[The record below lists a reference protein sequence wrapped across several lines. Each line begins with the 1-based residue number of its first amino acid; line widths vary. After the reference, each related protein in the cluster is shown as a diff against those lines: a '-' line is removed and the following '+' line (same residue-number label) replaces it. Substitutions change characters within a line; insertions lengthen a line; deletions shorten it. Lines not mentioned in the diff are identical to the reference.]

1 MKRLIKYVILL
12 MFKYYLSL
20 IYDIIV
26 YRIRLVD
33 VFFQY
38 VYIAVFIISICFES
52 SFCYDEKIF
61 DNIIFLKELCDWIIG
76 FKSEFMNNNC
86 NVIFNV
92 LYMFFQFI
100 FVMKSLVQLDGML

>member
-1 MKRLIKYVILL
+1 
-12 MFKYYLSL
+12 MFKYYLLL

-61 DNIIFLKELCDWIIG
+61 DNIIFLKELCDLIIG
-76 FKSEFMNNNC
+76 FKSEFMILNNNC
-86 NVIFNV
+86 NIIFNV
-92 LYMFFQFI
+92 LYLFFQFM
-100 FVMKSLVQLDGML
+100 FVKKSLVQLDGML

>member
-12 MFKYYLSL
+12 MFKYYLLL

-61 DNIIFLKELCDWIIG
+61 DNIIFLKELCDLIIG
-76 FKSEFMNNNC
+76 FKSEFMNNKC
-86 NVIFNV
+86 ILNV
-92 LYMFFQFI
+92 LYLFFQFM